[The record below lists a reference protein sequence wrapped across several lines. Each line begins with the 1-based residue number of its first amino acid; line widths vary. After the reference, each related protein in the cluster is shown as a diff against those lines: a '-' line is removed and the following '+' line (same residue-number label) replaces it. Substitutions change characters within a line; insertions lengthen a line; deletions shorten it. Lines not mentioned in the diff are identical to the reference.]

1 MATIEPLSSAM
12 TYQAQ
17 QAAKPQTVT
26 PVNTEV
32 PEDGQTVNVD
42 ETTAS
47 VTRAQAEDE
56 KESGSESA
64 GSQQQQAAGASAGQ
78 QAAGVRQSQQQ
89 QQAARQ
95 LQQASA
101 KQAQQQAAQTKQTQQ
116 QSEQLKK
123 AITEM
128 NKKIN
133 NSNEEAVFGV
143 HEDTNRIMIKI
154 MDKETKE
161 VIKEFPPEKTLDMIA
176 RIWEMAGIL
185 VDQKL

>member
-1 MATIEPLSSAM
+1 M

-17 QAAKPQTVT
+17 AVERPQSAT

-42 ETTAS
+42 ETTAA
-47 VTRAQAEDE
+47 VTRAQAEDD
-56 KESGSESA
+56 KGGGSEGA
-64 GSQQQQAAGASAGQ
+64 GSQQQAGANQMQQLSA
-78 QAAGVRQSQQQ
+78 R
-89 QQAARQ
+89 
-95 LQQASA
+95 
-101 KQAQQQAAQTKQTQQ
+101 QAQQQQK
-116 QSEQLKK
+116 SEQLKK
-123 AITEM
+123 AIAEM
-128 NKKIN
+128 NRRIN

-185 VDQKL
+185 VDEKR

>member
-1 MATIEPLSSAM
+1 MATIEPLNSVM

-17 QAAKPQTVT
+17 AASKPQQVVT

-47 VTRAQAEDE
+47 VTRPQPEDE
-56 KESGSESA
+56 KSGGEA
-64 GSQQQQAAGASAGQ
+64 GSQQQANAKQT
-78 QAAGVRQSQQQ
+78 Q
-89 QQAARQ
+89 QQANT
-95 LQQASA
+95 
-101 KQAQQQAAQTKQTQQ
+101 KQAQQQQ

-123 AITEM
+123 AIAEM
-128 NKKIN
+128 NRKIN

-185 VDQKL
+185 VDEKR

>member
-1 MATIEPLSSAM
+1 MATIEPLSSAK
-12 TYQAQ
+12 TYRA
-17 QAAKPQTVT
+17 QAAENSKPAT

-32 PEDGQTVNVD
+32 PEGGQTGSVD
-42 ETTAS
+42 AVAAS
-47 VTRAQAEDE
+47 VMKQQPEEERGNGGD
-56 KESGSESA
+56 GSES
-64 GSQQQQAAGASAGQ
+64 QQQKQTAGAKQTGS
-78 QAAGVRQSQQQ
+78 V
-89 QQAARQ
+89 
-95 LQQASA
+95 
-101 KQAQQQAAQTKQTQQ
+101 QAQVQQK
-116 QSEQLKK
+116 SEQLKK
-123 AITEM
+123 AIAEM

-185 VDQKL
+185 VDEKL

>member
-1 MATIEPLSSAM
+1 MATIEPLNSVM

-17 QAAKPQTVT
+17 AVERPQSATQ
-26 PVNTEV
+26 VNTEV

-42 ETTAS
+42 ETTAA
-47 VTRAQAEDE
+47 VTRAQAEDD
-56 KESGSESA
+56 KGDGSEGA
-64 GSQQQQAAGASAGQ
+64 GSQQQAGAKQMQQLSA
-78 QAAGVRQSQQQ
+78 R
-89 QQAARQ
+89 
-95 LQQASA
+95 
-101 KQAQQQAAQTKQTQQ
+101 QAQQQQK
-116 QSEQLKK
+116 SEQLKK
-123 AITEM
+123 AIAEM
-128 NKKIN
+128 NRRIN

-185 VDQKL
+185 VDEKR

>member
-1 MATIEPLSSAM
+1 MATIEPLNSVM

-17 QAAKPQTVT
+17 AVERPQSAT

-42 ETTAS
+42 ETTAA
-47 VTRAQAEDE
+47 VTRAQAEDD
-56 KESGSESA
+56 KGGGSEGA
-64 GSQQQQAAGASAGQ
+64 GSQQQAGANQMQQLSA
-78 QAAGVRQSQQQ
+78 R
-89 QQAARQ
+89 
-95 LQQASA
+95 
-101 KQAQQQAAQTKQTQQ
+101 QAQQQQK
-116 QSEQLKK
+116 SEQLKK
-123 AITEM
+123 AIAEM
-128 NKKIN
+128 NRRIN

-185 VDQKL
+185 VDEKR

>member
-1 MATIEPLSSAM
+1 MATIEPLNSAM

-17 QAAKPQTVT
+17 AASKPQVVA

-47 VTRAQAEDE
+47 VTRSQPEDD
-56 KESGSESA
+56 KSGEEA
-64 GSQQQQAAGASAGQ
+64 GSQQQANAKT
-78 QAAGVRQSQQQ
+78 QQQ
-89 QQAARQ
+89 TN
-95 LQQASA
+95 
-101 KQAQQQAAQTKQTQQ
+101 AQQQGNTKQTQQ
-116 QSEQLKK
+116 KSEQLKK
-123 AITEM
+123 AIAEM
-128 NKKIN
+128 NRKIN

-176 RIWEMAGIL
+176 KIWEMAGIL
-185 VDQKL
+185 VDEKL

>member
-1 MATIEPLSSAM
+1 MATIEPLNSVM

-17 QAAKPQTVT
+17 AVEKPQPAT

-32 PEDGQTVNVD
+32 PVDGQTVNVD
-42 ETTAS
+42 ETTAA
-47 VTRAQAEDE
+47 VTRPQSENE
-56 KESGSESA
+56 KEGESSGN
-64 GSQQQQAAGASAGQ
+64 GSK
-78 QAAGVRQSQQQ
+78 
-89 QQAARQ
+89 
-95 LQQASA
+95 QQASGSR
-101 KQAQQQAAQTKQTQQ
+101 QAQVQQ

-123 AITEM
+123 VIAEM

-154 MDKETKE
+154 MDKDTKE

-176 RIWEMAGIL
+176 KIWEMAGIL
-185 VDQKL
+185 VDEKL

>member
-1 MATIEPLSSAM
+1 MATIEPLNSVM

-17 QAAKPQTVT
+17 AVTKPQTAE

-32 PEDGQTVNVD
+32 PADDQTVNID
-42 ETTAS
+42 ATTAA
-47 VTRAQAEDE
+47 VTKTQAEDE
-56 KESGSESA
+56 KGSGSDNA
-64 GSQQQQAAGASAGQ
+64 GSQQQAQGGS
-78 QAAGVRQSQQQ
+78 
-89 QQAARQ
+89 
-95 LQQASA
+95 
-101 KQAQQQAAQTKQTQQ
+101 KAQQPQ

-123 AITEM
+123 AIAEM

-154 MDKETKE
+154 MDKDTKE

-176 RIWEMAGIL
+176 KIWEMAGIL
-185 VDQKL
+185 VDEKL

>member
-1 MATIEPLSSAM
+1 MATIEPLNSVM

-17 QAAKPQTVT
+17 TASKPQAVT

-42 ETTAS
+42 DTTAS
-47 VTRAQAEDE
+47 VTRTQPEDD
-56 KESGSESA
+56 KSGGEA
-64 GSQQQQAAGASAGQ
+64 GGQQQPAGT
-78 QAAGVRQSQQQ
+78 R
-89 QQAARQ
+89 
-95 LQQASA
+95 
-101 KQAQQQAAQTKQTQQ
+101 QAQQQK
-116 QSEQLKK
+116 SEQLKK
-123 AITEM
+123 AIAEM
-128 NKKIN
+128 NRKNN

-176 RIWEMAGIL
+176 KIWEMAGIL
-185 VDQKL
+185 VDEKL

>member
-1 MATIEPLSSAM
+1 MATIEPLNSVM

-17 QAAKPQTVT
+17 AVEKPQPVT
-26 PVNTEV
+26 PVNTDV

-42 ETTAS
+42 ETTAA
-47 VTRAQAEDE
+47 VARPQTENE
-56 KESGSESA
+56 KEGESGGN
-64 GSQQQQAAGASAGQ
+64 GSQQQQAAGS
-78 QAAGVRQSQQQ
+78 R
-89 QQAARQ
+89 
-95 LQQASA
+95 
-101 KQAQQQAAQTKQTQQ
+101 KAQVQQ

-123 AITEM
+123 AIAEM
-128 NKKIN
+128 NRKIN

-185 VDQKL
+185 VDEKL

>member
-1 MATIEPLSSAM
+1 MATIEPLNSVM

-17 QAAKPQTVT
+17 AVTKPQAAP

-42 ETTAS
+42 ETTAA
-47 VTRAQAEDE
+47 VVKPQAEDE
-56 KESGSESA
+56 KGKGSDSA
-64 GSQQQQAAGASAGQ
+64 GSQQQQAGGA
-78 QAAGVRQSQQQ
+78 
-89 QQAARQ
+89 
-95 LQQASA
+95 
-101 KQAQQQAAQTKQTQQ
+101 KQTQQ
-116 QSEQLKK
+116 QQSDQLKK
-123 AITEM
+123 AIAEM
-128 NKKIN
+128 NRKIN

-176 RIWEMAGIL
+176 RIWEMAGLL
-185 VDQKL
+185 VDEKR

>member
-1 MATIEPLSSAM
+1 MATIEPLNSVM

-17 QAAKPQTVT
+17 AVTKPQTAE

-42 ETTAS
+42 ATTAA
-47 VTRAQAEDE
+47 VTKPQAEDE
-56 KESGSESA
+56 KGSSSDNA
-64 GSQQQQAAGASAGQ
+64 GSQQQAQGGS
-78 QAAGVRQSQQQ
+78 
-89 QQAARQ
+89 
-95 LQQASA
+95 
-101 KQAQQQAAQTKQTQQ
+101 KAQQPQ

-123 AITEM
+123 AIAEM

-154 MDKETKE
+154 MDKDTKE

-176 RIWEMAGIL
+176 
-185 VDQKL
+185 